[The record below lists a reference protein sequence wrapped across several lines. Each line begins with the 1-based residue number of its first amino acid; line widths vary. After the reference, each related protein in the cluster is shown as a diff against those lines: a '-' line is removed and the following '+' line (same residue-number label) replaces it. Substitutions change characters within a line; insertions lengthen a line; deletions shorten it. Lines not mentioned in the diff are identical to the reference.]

1 MDSSKGTEVK
11 NGMSNVLNGWKKD
24 RWISVVGMKD
34 SASWLLLNGLV
45 LGLSEA
51 FIVSTFT
58 AVVL

>member
-1 MDSSKGTEVK
+1 MDSSKRTGVK

-45 LGLSEA
+45 LGLLEA
-51 FIVSTFT
+51 FIVFTFT
-58 AVVL
+58 AVRL